1 MICKTI
7 HIINII
13 YFLYLK
19 KKSSKKIKQTTKETL
34 HQNEKTNNCYLKENF
49 QTKLNREVY

>member
-1 MICKTI
+1 MFCKTI

-13 YFLYLK
+13 YFLYFK